1 MDCLF
6 KNIDSNHDNAIDM
19 KDWLHSVIDDCKNTL
34 VKYLSL
40 EVNPLQI
47 MRDVITKYNLTGD
60 DLLYRM

>member
-1 MDCLF
+1 M
-6 KNIDSNHDNAIDM
+6 IVRIH
-19 KDWLHSVIDDCKNTL
+19 V

-60 DLLYRM
+60 DLLYLMQLKIND